1 MRCATPSIPKRRN
14 LSLANWVLD
23 LQSTAFRKR
32 VTRPPERTIPR
43 HYPSKYRDIAVTLS
57 IDIDAS
63 STFPPRFSHIFRLFV
78 ATGTRLIVC
87 SSLELLGRVT
97 LKHANRRIDRIERRY
112 VRTEIWRCSRKIVLI
127 RIRWSRHRGI
137 EGKEGSS
144 PHEGRKYGNTAYE
157 IHDNTATLA
166 RHAFTRTFLT

>member
-87 SSLELLGRVT
+87 SSSELLGRVT
-97 LKHANRRIDRIERRY
+97 LKGANRRLNRTERRY
-112 VRTEIWRCSRKIVLI
+112 VRTETWPCCTKIVLI
-127 RIRWSRHRGI
+127 RIRWLDEI
-137 EGKEGSS
+137 EGKEVLRAKDESVKTQLTKFMII
-144 PHEGRKYGNTAYE
+144 RQ
-157 IHDNTATLA
+157 L
-166 RHAFTRTFLT
+166 RHSRTMLLQELS